1 MHMSS
6 LELDAYSGEKPIPF
20 RSLFSR
26 EYGVIDVCNSS
37 NWVIQKAIEIQ
48 HYKWLSCEGFEA
60 QLMAL
65 LTAIE
70 AGCRDK
76 GRWRMFPYEA

>member
-1 MHMSS
+1 M
-6 LELDAYSGEKPIPF
+6 
-20 RSLFSR
+20 
-26 EYGVIDVCNSS
+26 CNSS
-37 NWVIQKAIEIQ
+37 NWVIQKGIEIQ
-48 HYKWLSCEGFEA
+48 HYKRLSREGFEA

-76 GRWRMFPYEA
+76 GR